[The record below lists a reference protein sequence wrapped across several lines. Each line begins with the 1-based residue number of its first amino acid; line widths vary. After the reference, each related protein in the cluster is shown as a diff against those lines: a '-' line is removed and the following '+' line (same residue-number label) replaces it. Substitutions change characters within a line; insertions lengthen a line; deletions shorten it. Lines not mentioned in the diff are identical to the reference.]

1 MTRPLLVIVGG
12 APGAGKTTVAGE
24 LAHRLRLALI
34 TKDDIKEALGD
45 ALGVGDRERS
55 RQLGVAAYAVMW
67 SVARRTLE
75 AGAGVV
81 LEANFYRD
89 ISERPLTELAE
100 IADAVIVL
108 CRADPAV
115 RRRRY
120 EERADRHPVHTD
132 AVILEREW
140 REDDTV
146 HAIDLGVP
154 RLIVDTTHGHD
165 VARIVSWIAR
175 SSD

>member
-12 APGAGKTTVAGE
+12 APGAGKTTVARE

-34 TKDDIKEALGD
+34 TKDHIKEALGD

-81 LEANFYRD
+81 L
-89 ISERPLTELAE
+89 
-100 IADAVIVL
+100 

-140 REDDTV
+140 REDDAV

-154 RLIVDTTHGHD
+154 RLIVDTTSGHD

-175 SSD
+175 PSD

>member
-12 APGAGKTTVAGE
+12 APGAGKTTVARE

-45 ALGVGDRERS
+45 SLGVGDRERS

-75 AGAGVV
+75 A
-81 LEANFYRD
+81 D
-89 ISERPLTELAE
+89 T
-100 IADAVIVL
+100 VIVL

-175 SSD
+175 PSD